1 MNSEIIESFS
11 MIAKEKGIDRDY
23 LIGVVEEVFKT
34 ILQKRFGEEARFDVI
49 VNMDRGD
56 IECQLSRTIVD
67 KVGNP
72 DLEISLDEVNSRG
85 NEDELDIGDDYIE
98 ILPLSSFGRRLVLLA
113 KNTLNQKIRDIEKEV
128 IFGDYKKKIGDIVI
142 GEIYQNRKHDI
153 LVNHNKNELVLPKNE
168 QIPGEK
174 YIKGRILR
182 AVIKEIRRDKG
193 NPQVIIS
200 RADNEF
206 LRRLFEIEIPEIF
219 DGVIEIKAIAR
230 QPGMRAKV
238 AVESTDKRVDAVG
251 ACIGMKGVRI
261 TSIVKELNGENID
274 VFNWSD
280 DIKTLI
286 IRALNPGKIKN
297 IELDT
302 HHRKAIIYAEE
313 KQAGT
318 IVGLRAVNINLASR
332 LTGYEIELIR
342 EKKSILELDEDIEL
356 PELRDELG
364 EELVSLLIENRYD
377 TALDVLRAGKE
388 AIAQIEGIDP
398 DSIDEI
404 FRILTEQLTE
414 SEG

>member
-34 ILQKRFGEEARFDVI
+34 ILQKRFGEEARFEVI

-56 IECQLSRTIVD
+56 IECQLSRTIVET
-67 KVGNP
+67 VGNP
-72 DLEISLDEVNSRG
+72 DLEISLDEVNTRG
-85 NEDELDIGDDYIE
+85 NEDELDLGDDYIE

-113 KNTLNQKIRDIEKEV
+113 KNTLNQKIREIEKEV
-128 IFGDYKKKIGDIVI
+128 VFSDYKKKIGDIVI

-302 HHRKAIIYAEE
+302 QHKKAIIYAEE

-364 EELVSLLIENRYD
+364 EELVNLLIENRYD

-388 AIAQIEGIDP
+388 AIAQIEGIDT
-398 DSIDEI
+398 DSIDEL

>member
-34 ILQKRFGEEARFDVI
+34 ILQKRFGEEARFEVI

-56 IECQLSRTIVD
+56 IECQLSRVIVET
-67 KVGNP
+67 VGNP

-85 NEDELDIGDDYIE
+85 NEDELDLGDDYIE

-128 IFGDYKKKIGDIVI
+128 IFADYKKKIGDIVI

-302 HHRKAIIYAEE
+302 ANKKAIIYAEE

-332 LTGYEIELIR
+332 LTGYDIELIR

-356 PELRDELG
+356 PELREELG
-364 EELVSLLIENRYD
+364 EELVNLLIENRYD

-388 AIAQIEGIDP
+388 KIAQIEGIDP
-398 DSIDEI
+398 DSIDEL

>member
-1 MNSEIIESFS
+1 

-34 ILQKRFGEEARFDVI
+34 ILQKRFGEEARFEVI

-56 IECQLSRTIVD
+56 IECQLSRTIVET
-67 KVGNP
+67 VGNP
-72 DLEISLDEVNSRG
+72 DLEISLDEVNTRG
-85 NEDELDIGDDYIE
+85 NEDELDLGDDYIE

-113 KNTLNQKIRDIEKEV
+113 KNTLNQKIREIEKEV
-128 IFGDYKKKIGDIVI
+128 VFSDYKKKIGDIVI

-302 HHRKAIIYAEE
+302 QHKKAIIYAEE

-364 EELVSLLIENRYD
+364 EELVNLLIENRYD

-388 AIAQIEGIDP
+388 AIAQIEGIDT
-398 DSIDEI
+398 DSIDEL

>member
-23 LIGVVEEVFKT
+23 LIGVIEEVFKT
-34 ILQKRFGEEARFDVI
+34 ILQKKFGPDARFDVI

-56 IECQLSRTIVD
+56 IECQLTRLIVEE
-67 KVGNP
+67 VTNAEM
-72 DLEISLDEVNSRG
+72 EIGIDEVNAKG
-85 NEDELDIGDDYIE
+85 NEDELDVGDDYIE

-113 KNTLNQKIRDIEKEV
+113 KNTLNQKIREIEKDV
-128 IFGDYKKKIGDIVI
+128 IFSDYKKKIGEIVI
-142 GEIYQNRKHDI
+142 GEIYQHRKHDVLI
-153 LVNHNKNELVLPKNE
+153 NHNKNELILPKAE
-168 QIPGEK
+168 WIPQER

-182 AVIKEIRRDKG
+182 AVIKEIRKERG

-219 DGVIEIKAIAR
+219 DGIIEIKAIAR
-230 QPGMRAKV
+230 YPGLRAKV
-238 AVESTDKRVDAVG
+238 AVESSDKRVDAVG

-274 VFNWSD
+274 VFPWSD

-286 IRALNPGKIKN
+286 LRALNPGKVKQ
-297 IELDT
+297 IEIDYAAK
-302 HHRKAIIYAEE
+302 KAVIYAEE

-318 IVGLRAVNINLASR
+318 LVGIKASNINLASK

-342 EKKSILELDEDIEL
+342 EKKSILESDEDIEL
-356 PELRDELG
+356 PELREELG
-364 EELVSLLIENRYD
+364 MELVDLLIENRYD

-388 AIAQIEGIDP
+388 AIANIEGIDK
-398 DSIDEI
+398 DSIDDI
-404 FRILTEQLTE
+404 FKILTEQLTD

>member
-1 MNSEIIESFS
+1 

-34 ILQKRFGEEARFDVI
+34 ILQKRFGEEARFEVI

-56 IECQLSRTIVD
+56 IECQLSRVIVET
-67 KVGNP
+67 VGNP

-85 NEDELDIGDDYIE
+85 NEDELDLGDDYIE

-128 IFGDYKKKIGDIVI
+128 IFADYKKKIGDIVI

-302 HHRKAIIYAEE
+302 ANKKAIIYAEE

-332 LTGYEIELIR
+332 LTGYDIELIR

-356 PELRDELG
+356 PELREELG
-364 EELVSLLIENRYD
+364 EELVNLLIENRYD

-388 AIAQIEGIDP
+388 KIAQIEGIDP
-398 DSIDEI
+398 DSIDEL

>member
-11 MIAKEKGIDRDY
+11 LIAKEKGIDRDY

-34 ILQKRFGEEARFDVI
+34 ILQKRFGEEARFEVI

-67 KVGNP
+67 KVGNA
-72 DLEISLDEVNSRG
+72 DLEISLDEVNQRG

-274 VFNWSD
+274 VFSWSD

-302 HHRKAIIYAEE
+302 QHKKAIIYAEE

-332 LTGYEIELIR
+332 VTGYEIELIR

-364 EELVSLLIENRYD
+364 EELVNLLIENRYD
-377 TALDVLRAGKE
+377 TALDVLRATKE
-388 AIAQIEGIDP
+388 KIAQIEGIDP
-398 DSIDEI
+398 DSIDEL

>member
-11 MIAKEKGIDRDY
+11 LIAKEKGIDRDY

-34 ILQKRFGEEARFDVI
+34 ILQKRFGEEARFEVI

-67 KVGNP
+67 KVGNA
-72 DLEISLDEVNSRG
+72 DLEISLDEVNQRG

-274 VFNWSD
+274 VFSWSD

-302 HHRKAIIYAEE
+302 QHKKAIIYAEE

-332 LTGYEIELIR
+332 VTGYEIELIR
-342 EKKSILELDEDIEL
+342 EKKSILELEEDIEL

-364 EELVSLLIENRYD
+364 EELVNLLIENRYD
-377 TALDVLRAGKE
+377 TALDVLRATKE
-388 AIAQIEGIDP
+388 KIAQIEGIDP
-398 DSIDEI
+398 DSIDEL

>member
-23 LIGVVEEVFKT
+23 LIGVIEEVFKT
-34 ILQKRFGEEARFDVI
+34 ILQKKFGPDARFDVI

-56 IECQLSRTIVD
+56 IECQLTRLIVEE
-67 KVGNP
+67 VTRP
-72 DLEISLDEVNSRG
+72 DMEISIDEINAKG
-85 NEDELDIGDDYIE
+85 NEDELDVGDDYIE

-113 KNTLNQKIRDIEKEV
+113 KNTLNQKIRDIEKDV
-128 IFGDYKKKIGDIVI
+128 IFSDYKKKIGEIVI
-142 GEIYQNRKHDI
+142 GEIYQNRRHDI
-153 LVNHNKNELVLPKNE
+153 LINHNKNELVLPKSE
-168 QIPGEK
+168 QIPQER

-182 AVIKEIRRDKG
+182 AVIKEIRKERG

-219 DGVIEIKAIAR
+219 DGIIEIKAIAR
-230 QPGMRAKV
+230 HPGLRAKV
-238 AVESTDKRVDAVG
+238 AVESSDKRVDAVG

-274 VFNWSD
+274 VFPWSD

-286 IRALNPGKIKN
+286 LRALNPGKVKH
-297 IELDT
+297 IEIDT
-302 HHRKAIIYAEE
+302 ENKKATIFAEE

-318 IVGLRAVNINLASR
+318 LVGIRASNINLASK

-342 EKKSILELDEDIEL
+342 EKKSILESDEDIEL
-356 PELRDELG
+356 PELREELG
-364 EELVSLLIENRYD
+364 VELVDLLIENRFD

-388 AIAQIEGIDP
+388 AIANIEGIDK
-398 DSIDEI
+398 DSIDDI
-404 FRILTEQLTE
+404 FRILTEQLTD

>member
-23 LIGVVEEVFKT
+23 LIGVIEEVFKT
-34 ILQKRFGEEARFDVI
+34 ILQKKFGPDARFEVI

-56 IECQLSRTIVD
+56 IECQLTRLIVD
-67 KVGNP
+67 NVTNP
-72 DLEISLDEVNSRG
+72 EMEIGIDEVNTKG
-85 NEDELDIGDDYIE
+85 NEDELDVGDDYIE

-113 KNTLNQKIRDIEKEV
+113 KNTLNQKIREIEKDV
-128 IFGDYKKKIGDIVI
+128 IFSDYKKKIGEIVI
-142 GEIYQNRKHDI
+142 GEIYQHRKHDI
-153 LVNHNKNELVLPKNE
+153 LINHNKNELVLPKTE
-168 QIPGEK
+168 QIPQER

-182 AVIKEIRRDKG
+182 AVIKEIRKERG

-219 DGVIEIKAIAR
+219 DGIIEIKAIAR
-230 QPGMRAKV
+230 YPGLRAKV
-238 AVESTDKRVDAVG
+238 AVESSDKRVDAVG

-274 VFNWSD
+274 VFPWSD

-286 IRALNPGKIKN
+286 LRALNPGKVKH
-297 IELDT
+297 IEIDFAAK
-302 HHRKAIIYAEE
+302 KAVIYAEE

-318 IVGLRAVNINLASR
+318 LVGIKASNINLASK

-342 EKKSILELDEDIEL
+342 EKKSILESEEDIEL
-356 PELRDELG
+356 PELREELG
-364 EELVSLLIENRYD
+364 VELVDLLIENRYD

-388 AIAQIEGIDP
+388 AIANIEGIDK
-398 DSIDEI
+398 DSIDDI
-404 FRILTEQLTE
+404 FKILTEQLTD